1 MSEYQAK
8 PKPLWIVHDK
18 NDNPWGPFET
28 TFAAKDFLIRMAG
41 PGNPSGWSIVAL
53 RHPNE

>member
-1 MSEYQAK
+1 MTEK
-8 PKPLWIVHDK
+8 PKPLWIVRDK
-18 NDNPWGPFET
+18 NDNPWGLFET

-53 RHPNE
+53 RHPDE